1 MALNP
6 VQIDRFEEAGY
17 LQLDGLLSQDEL
29 NPVIWEFEGVV
40 DREARRRMR
49 QPHNDDGLTTRNNNN
64 NNRTGGGRW
73 MAEAAAVVNQ
83 GRWRRMRRRDAGP
96 THRWDNHGIWAAWR
110 RRPLNVESTQPCGD
124 MYAALSPAGSKPAP
138 TTPSTA

>member
-40 DREARRRMR
+40 DREARA
-49 QPHNDDGLTTRNNNN
+49 QQGEGLGDDLR
-64 NNRTGGGRW
+64 GG
-73 MAEAAAVVNQ
+73 AV
-83 GRWRRMRRRDAGP
+83 
-96 THRWDNHGIWAAWR
+96 
-110 RRPLNVESTQPCGD
+110 E
-124 MYAALSPAGSKPAP
+124 
-138 TTPSTA
+138 